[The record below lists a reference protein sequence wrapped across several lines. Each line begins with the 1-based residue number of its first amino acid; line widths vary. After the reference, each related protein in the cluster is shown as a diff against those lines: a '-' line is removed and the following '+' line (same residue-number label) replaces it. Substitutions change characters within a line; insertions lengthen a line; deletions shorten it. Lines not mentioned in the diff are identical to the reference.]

1 VKQDTITLKAS
12 QAYSI
17 RQTAA
22 IFQVKPLTI
31 TRWINSGKIAAY
43 KEYRDWR
50 ISGAEIAR
58 VIQERG
64 K

>member
-1 VKQDTITLKAS
+1 MKQNTITLEAS

-31 TRWINSGKIAAY
+31 TRWINAGKIAAF

-50 ISGAEIAR
+50 ISGNEIAR
-58 VIQERG
+58 VIKERR